1 MNERLLFL
9 IDKKGTQID
18 NFYEIISNNIEMPIN
33 QIKKKGVASSSF
45 YVTLKKDIN
54 KLNSTLEELKEEK
67 AFDYS
72 SVKKN
77 GRNLITIKR
86 NQDLQIFNMTYHFVL
101 QLERETPNGEQNNS
115 GQ

>member
-18 NFYEIISNNIEMPIN
+18 NFFEIISNNIEMPIN

-54 KLNSTLEELKEEK
+54 KLNTTLEELKAEK

-72 SVKKN
+72 NIIKN

-86 NQDLQIFNMTYHFVL
+86 NRNLQIITTTNHFVL
-101 QLERETPNGEQNNS
+101 QLEKETPNGEQNNS

>member
-18 NFYEIISNNIEMPIN
+18 NFYEIITNNMEMPIN

-45 YVTLKKDIN
+45 YVTLKKNIN
-54 KLNSTLEELKEEK
+54 KLNATLEELKAEK
-67 AFDYS
+67 AFDFS
-72 SVKKN
+72 NIKKN
-77 GRNLITIKR
+77 GRDLITIKR
-86 NQDLQIFNMTYHFVL
+86 NKNLQIFTTTYHFVL
-101 QLERETPNGEQNNS
+101 QLERETLNGEQNNS